1 MANIRKRGNS
11 YQIRVSC
18 GYDKDGNQVTKSMTW
33 KPEPSMT
40 EKQAEKEVQK
50 QAMLF
55 EERCLKGCTVTSVKF
70 EELAEKW
77 FEEYG
82 KPNLRNYT
90 LDGMRKVTKRV
101 YPAIGHLKV
110 DKITSRH
117 IQQFITDLSVNGK
130 SLRDGNTLARKTVV
144 HHLSFI
150 SDVMTFAVKLGMIP
164 DNPCSAVI
172 VPKGKKKEKEI
183 YTIDEVKRLFELSE
197 NAPMKYRTF
206 LSLSVYSG
214 FRRAEMLGLEW
225 KDVDFENNIIS
236 IRRTSNYTT
245 AYGYFTDTTKTKTSQ
260 RSMKFPA
267 HIMELL
273 KDWKAEQAKQ
283 AELMGNKWVNTDRL
297 FTKDNGE
304 PMFTGMPYKWLERLC
319 TANNLPFYGIHSLRH
334 FYASTLINANVD
346 VATVSSAL
354 GHSAIGT
361 TTNIYLHAFQN
372 ANARAGEAIA
382 SVLDFTSAKDDKDKS
397 DGEDTAS

>member
-1 MANIRKRGNS
+1 MERKERTLAIFYRG
-11 YQIRVSC
+11 
-18 GYDKDGNQVTKSMTW
+18 
-33 KPEPSMT
+33 
-40 EKQAEKEVQK
+40 
-50 QAMLF
+50 
-55 EERCLKGCTVTSVKF
+55 LKGEKLNTAR
-70 EELAEKW
+70 LA
-77 FEEYG
+77 EEYG
-82 KPNLRNYT
+82 VSVKSISRCMTEIRGFLAENRELLGHAELQYSRNDKCYILQTDEFLTDKELLAVVKILIGSRAFSKTELLSIITKMKQFVSAKDRGLLESLIAKEKYHYCEVKSDCDSVVDNLWKLAGCIRERQEIT
-90 LDGMRKVTKRV
+90 VTYNKMSRERV
-101 YPAIGHLKV
+101 
-110 DKITSRH
+110 T
-117 IQQFITDLSVNGK
+117 
-130 SLRDGNTLARKTVV
+130 
-144 HHLSFI
+144 HLSFI

-334 FYASTLINANVD
+334 INNMKTSLLKIRLKTHISPQMKA
-346 VATVSSAL
+346 AAPKVSLFSL
-354 GHSAIGT
+354 
-361 TTNIYLHAFQN
+361 F
-372 ANARAGEAIA
+372 
-382 SVLDFTSAKDDKDKS
+382 
-397 DGEDTAS
+397 